1 MKRRVKQIIIT
12 MMVTALLFSAQAVYA
27 ESILPSLSEMIGVAM
42 PSLGEALKKYPDSET
57 ENEDGSITEQYS
69 HVTNKDYETF
79 GTYMGKMGAELGEYK
94 VEGGVLT
101 AEIRCNGSACSFS
114 YDNAKQEAK
123 MTYPAGTYDKWT
135 KDAKDHYN
143 EAQLLLEEDRIE
155 DALAEIFMI
164 QQYDTYAPVTDLLK
178 DNIVLSAEVT
188 KNEEKLKAYR
198 TVGSMVTFGRYE
210 QNTEVDG
217 KEEIEWIVLD
227 YDENEDKALL
237 VSRYALDSVP
247 FCRTNNPDEMDND
260 WEKSTLRGWLND
272 SFLMNAFS
280 EKEQAAIL
288 LTEVDNSPSQ
298 GCDWVTYRN
307 DSKNT
312 YDQVFLLSCAESK
325 RYPNVSA
332 GGGSI
337 MARIAPTQYAIAM
350 GAYIP
355 EDNFN
360 KTSDGK
366 DAVGWWLRSPGS
378 AKKYAAVVGG
388 EGTIWTEM
396 DVSLPTVGTR
406 PALWL
411 DLNAY
416 LSATGTDGE
425 QTNTKKHLSEAE
437 RLLSE
442 GKTIEAIRELIKI
455 PQYDEYAPAKDMIQ
469 SNPDLAAIIK
479 AREEKLV
486 PFRTPGST
494 VAFGTYEQDRSTKNG
509 QEPIEWI
516 VLEYIEKDDKVLLIS
531 RYGLDA
537 MPYNGEKDA
546 ETNWEACSLRS
557 ELNGTFLNDAFTAEE
572 QAAILTT
579 EVDNSSA
586 QGFSGWETD
595 GGNNTQDKVF
605 LLSCTE
611 AKQYFGID
619 DGVENT
625 EARISATAYANQ
637 RGGAKAAKA
646 GKGKTA
652 EGKQAVW
659 WWLRSPGATQNSAA
673 NVMNDGSLGN
683 FEANMNQGVVR
694 PAIWLDLNADIFW
707 Q

>member
-1 MKRRVKQIIIT
+1 MKSKIKKMAIVLLVI
-12 MMVTALLFSAQAVYA
+12 ALLITSQTVLAD
-27 ESILPSLSEMIGVAM
+27 SILPSLSEMIGVAM
-42 PSLGEALKKYPDSET
+42 PSIGEALKKYPDSEV

-79 GTYMGKMGAELGEYK
+79 GTYMGKMGAELGDYK
-94 VEGGVLT
+94 TEGGVLT
-101 AEIRCNGSACSFS
+101 ADIHYNGSTCGFS
-114 YDNAKQEAK
+114 YNNAKQEAK
-123 MTYPAGTYDKWT
+123 MTYPDGTYDKWT

-143 EAQLLLEEDRIE
+143 EAQLLLEDDKIE

-164 QQYDTYAPVTDLLK
+164 PQYDAYAPVADLLK
-178 DNIVLSAEVT
+178 DNTVLSAEVT
-188 KNEEKLKAYR
+188 KKEEKLKAYR
-198 TVGSMVTFGRYE
+198 TIGSSVTFGRYE
-210 QNTEVDG
+210 QDTEVDG

-227 YDENEDKALL
+227 YDKNEDKAFLI
-237 VSRYALDSVP
+237 SRYGLDAAAMSDSEP
-247 FCRTNNPDEMDND
+247 ETD
-260 WEKSTLRGWLND
+260 WERCSLRNWLNEA
-272 SFLMNAFS
+272 FIQTAFS

-288 LTEVDNSPSQ
+288 ITEVDNSPSQ
-298 GCDWVTYRN
+298 AIGGDHPGN
-307 DSKNT
+307 AINT
-312 YDQVFLLSCAESK
+312 NNTHDQVFLLSSAEVRKYLDVSTACITATPYGFEHGVYK
-325 RYPNVSA
+325 SANV
-332 GGGSI
+332 
-337 MARIAPTQYAIAM
+337 
-350 GAYIP
+350 
-355 EDNFN
+355 E
-360 KTSDGK
+360 TSDGK
-366 DAVGWWLRSPGS
+366 TAVWWWLRSPGVEP
-378 AKKYAAVVGG
+378 KYGSCVGDDG
-388 EGTIWTEM
+388 SHIFTEM
-396 DVSLPTVGTR
+396 EVRLNNGAVR

-411 DLNAY
+411 DLNVY
-416 LSATGTDGE
+416 LSASGTDDSQIIE
-425 QTNTKKHLSEAE
+425 TKKHLSEAE
-437 RLLSE
+437 RLLAE

-479 AREEKLV
+479 AREEKLA

-494 VAFGTYEQDRSTKNG
+494 VAFGIYEQDRSPKTK

-516 VLEYIEKDDKVLLIS
+516 VLDYNEKNGKALLIS

-546 ETNWEACSLRS
+546 ETTWEACSLRS
-557 ELNGTFLNDAFTAEE
+557 ELNGTFLNEAFTTEE

-579 EVDNSSA
+579 EVDNSSS
-586 QGFSGWETD
+586 QGFGGWETA

-605 LLSCTE
+605 LLSCAE
-611 AKQYFGID
+611 AKQYFGVD

-683 FEANMNQGVVR
+683 FEANMSQGVVR
-694 PAIWLDLNADIFW
+694 PVLWLDLNADLFW